1 MWVDVAK
8 NRRRH
13 WSISLEPTLFHPEGA
28 LVRRWGRLGQYTRTG
43 SPDPLPARQ
52 ALAEAR
58 KQVQS
63 KLRKGYVVQACSW
76 DGLLPGAP
84 ATSGRTSDAGAGGSA
99 DSRHRETTMT
109 REPRPDDDVTDEPLL
124 EFASLLIEHAQPM
137 LAADQKELALWV
149 REIDEAAPDPD

>member
-1 MWVDVAK
+1 MAK

-63 KLRKGYVVQACSW
+63 KLRKGYAVQACSW

-109 REPRPDDDVTDEPLL
+109 REPRPDDDATDEPLL
-124 EFASLLIEHAQPM
+124 EFASLLIEHAQRT
-137 LAADQKELALWV
+137 LAADQKELALWE
-149 REIDEAAPDPD
+149 REIDEATPDPD